1 MATAHAAIASLP
13 CELLIE
19 IFIACACADPLSP
32 LILEQVC
39 RQWTEVANTTPHVW
53 QHISLDDWKCSL
65 PMLHMQTDRWLR
77 RSSPLPFD
85 VHIHL
90 FAIDNLLPLLA
101 PFLPYINRWRSI
113 SITGAREESVSLR
126 DLHIESLDYLIIG
139 IEADPK
145 QTFATA
151 SPLAQG
157 SSSMEVGLTSLPTTN
172 TISNLNF
179 TTISIIEHSV
189 EAQSTPTSL
198 INFLSTCPNLQ
209 SFSFM
214 GYIHT
219 EETYQP
225 SLHNVRLPFLR
236 TLCIKNTHLTRALL
250 SAIDAPLL
258 EELCLSLLNVD
269 VDLVPDAPSED
280 GDSDDEHH
288 DFSLSPSSDLA
299 TGMGLRRFLARSHP
313 PIRRLDMNFS
323 DMRTKD
329 FTWVFRRLTELEEFS
344 IVASD
349 MSNTV
354 VRLFAT
360 HLPRLKRLELYN
372 CHRFQGDVLVESMR
386 KRAERIERLVVSEC
400 DGVTFEHTSR
410 LRMD

>member
-113 SITGAREESVSLR
+113 SITGAREESVSLH

-157 SSSMEVGLTSLPTTN
+157 SSSMEVGLTSLPTIN

-189 EAQSTPTSL
+189 EAQSTPSSLGASGTNSTS
-198 INFLSTCPNLQ
+198 T
-209 SFSFM
+209 
-214 GYIHT
+214 
-219 EETYQP
+219 
-225 SLHNVRLPFLR
+225 
-236 TLCIKNTHLTRALL
+236 
-250 SAIDAPLL
+250 
-258 EELCLSLLNVD
+258 
-269 VDLVPDAPSED
+269 
-280 GDSDDEHH
+280 
-288 DFSLSPSSDLA
+288 
-299 TGMGLRRFLARSHP
+299 
-313 PIRRLDMNFS
+313 
-323 DMRTKD
+323 
-329 FTWVFRRLTELEEFS
+329 FRRLRHSSSSNGAS
-344 IVASD
+344 IAD
-349 MSNTV
+349 RRAR
-354 VRLFAT
+354 VRWVFLIQSV
-360 HLPRLKRLELYN
+360 LRNGKRTLWRE
-372 CHRFQGDVLVESMR
+372 DW
-386 KRAERIERLVVSEC
+386 
-400 DGVTFEHTSR
+400 
-410 LRMD
+410 